1 MSESIATDK
10 NLALDKELDNG
21 SNPFLLAVVAIVI
34 GLLLSGIILPFILPG
49 LISSVLGPEP
59 KVYWYLS
66 RSSAVISY
74 LMLWASMVFG
84 LLLSSRSAKIWPGGF
99 TANDLHQFLSIAG
112 LTAGLFHGLILMGD
126 HYMNISLV
134 QVLLPF
140 ATTDYR
146 PEWVG
151 IGQLLFY
158 IWGGLVFTFYIRKK
172 IGTKAWRSIHYIGFL
187 AFAGALVHGV
197 TSGTDTST
205 IWMSV
210 IYWVSGASVL
220 FLTFYRVFASG
231 ETATQRRPVPAKVLS
246 QSNPEIL

>member
-1 MSESIATDK
+1 MSELIVPEKIFQLWIQNWIIAPTH
-10 NLALDKELDNG
+10 
-21 SNPFLLAVVAIVI
+21 LLLGVMAIVA

-49 LISSVLGPEP
+49 LISSLLGPEP
-59 KVYWYLS
+59 KVFWYLS
-66 RSSAVISY
+66 RSSAIISY

-84 LLLSSRSAKIWPGGF
+84 LLLSSRSAKLWPGGF

-158 IWGGLVFTFYIRKK
+158 IWGGLVFSFYIRKK
-172 IGTKAWRSIHYIGFL
+172 IGTKTWRTIHYIGFL

-197 TSGTDTST
+197 TSGTDTNTHVDECDLLGEWSERIVPDFLPGIC
-205 IWMSV
+205 IW
-210 IYWVSGASVL
+210 
-220 FLTFYRVFASG
+220 
-231 ETATQRRPVPAKVLS
+231 
-246 QSNPEIL
+246 

>member
-1 MSESIATDK
+1 MSESIIPEKKST
-10 NLALDKELDNG
+10 LETELDH
-21 SNPFLLAVVAIVI
+21 STNPFLLGVMAIVA

-49 LISSVLGPEP
+49 LISSLLGPEP

-66 RSSAVISY
+66 RSSAIISY

-84 LLLSSRSAKIWPGGF
+84 LLLSSRSAKLWPGGF

-126 HYMNISLV
+126 HYMNVSLV

-140 ATTDYR
+140 ATIDYR

-158 IWGGLVFTFYIRKK
+158 IWGGLVFSFYIRKK
-172 IGTKAWRSIHYIGFL
+172 IGTKAWRTIHYTGFL

-197 TSGTDTST
+197 TSGTDTNT
-205 IWMSV
+205 LWMSV

-231 ETATQRRPVPAKVLS
+231 ETAAARRVIPVNAS
-246 QSNPEIL
+246 TSIES

>member
-1 MSESIATDK
+1 MSESIRTEK
-10 NLALDKELDNG
+10 ISALDAELENG
-21 SNPFLLAVVAIVI
+21 TNPFLLAAVSIVI
-34 GLLLSGIILPFILPG
+34 GLLLSGIVLPFILPG
-49 LISSVLGPEP
+49 LINSVLGPEP

-74 LMLWASMVFG
+74 LLLWASMVFG
-84 LLLSSRSAKIWPGGF
+84 LLLSSRMAKLWPGGF
-99 TANDLHQFLSIAG
+99 TANDLHQFVSIAG

-126 HYMNISLV
+126 HYMNISLI

-140 ATTDYR
+140 ATVDYR

-158 IWGGLVFTFYIRKK
+158 IWGGLVFSFYIRKK
-172 IGTKAWRSIHYIGFL
+172 IGTKTWRTIHYIGFL

-197 TSGTDTST
+197 TSGTDTNT
-205 IWMSV
+205 LWMSV

-231 ETATQRRPVPAKVLS
+231 ETANQRRVIPTKASPS
-246 QSNPEIL
+246 IES

>member
-1 MSESIATDK
+1 MSKSINSEKIST
-10 NLALDKELDNG
+10 LDSELDH
-21 SNPFLLAVVAIVI
+21 STNPFILGVMAVIA
-34 GLLLSGIILPFILPG
+34 GLLLSGIVLPFILPG
-49 LISSVLGPEP
+49 LISSLLGPEP
-59 KVYWYLS
+59 KVFWYLS
-66 RSSAVISY
+66 RSSAIISY

-140 ATTDYR
+140 ATVDYR

-158 IWGGLVFTFYIRKK
+158 IWGGLVFSFYIRKK

-197 TSGTDTST
+197 TSGTDTNT
-205 IWMSV
+205 LWMSV

-231 ETATQRRPVPAKVLS
+231 ETAAARRVIPPKVLS
-246 QSNPEIL
+246 QSNPEIT